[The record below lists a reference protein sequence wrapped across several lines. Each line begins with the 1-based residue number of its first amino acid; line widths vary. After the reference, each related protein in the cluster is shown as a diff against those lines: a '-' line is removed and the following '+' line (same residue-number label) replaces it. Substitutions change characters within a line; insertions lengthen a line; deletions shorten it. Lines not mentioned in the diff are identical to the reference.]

1 ARWLV
6 RRDSAEQQLDDELR
20 AYVELAAAEQIRHGV
35 SPAEARRR
43 AGLELGGIEQ
53 TKERVRAY
61 RHGALLDEI
70 WRDVRYALGM
80 MRKSPGFAA
89 IALFTLAIGIG
100 ANTAI
105 FSVVDHLFFRPFPF
119 QQADRLA
126 VVHEILRMGG
136 GPTRATPV
144 SLAHFR

>member
-1 ARWLV
+1 MTLLHRAASIARWLV
-6 RRDSAEQQLDDELR
+6 RRDSTEQQ
-20 AYVELAAAEQIRHGV
+20 
-35 SPAEARRR
+35 
-43 AGLELGGIEQ
+43 
-53 TKERVRAY
+53 
-61 RHGALLDEI
+61 LDEI
-70 WRDVRYALGM
+70 WRDVRYALRM

-126 VVHEILRMGG
+126 VVHEILSIGG
-136 GPTRATPV
+136 GTTRATPV
-144 SLAHFR
+144 SLA